1 MATTIVIIV
10 LVIII
15 AAFVIYG
22 AWGRRRIYREVDR
35 LEDARANM
43 ADQPVAEEIARVK
56 GMTISGETEE
66 KFESWR
72 KDWDEIVGKH
82 LPDIEK
88 ALYDA
93 EEKADK
99 YKFSQAS
106 EITAAVDAQLASIE
120 EEINN
125 IFLEI
130 EELVHNES
138 DNRRGIE
145 ESEQKY
151 EEIKR
156 FVSQNWHT
164 LGSTAPLFD
173 QHMRDL
179 QASFEAFYEA
189 VEQGNQ
195 FEAKQLRQKLD
206 EDLEREEASLY
217 AVPDMLAKVRRRLPE
232 EWKSLRAG
240 LYEMEEQGY
249 PMDAFAFEQRLNE
262 NEAEAEQ
269 LQTRIENLDLDG
281 IAERLTEMDAYNEEV
296 YRILEEEVEARA
308 EVERLLPQAYEG
320 REQLSTRMQTLLV
333 EKEFIEA
340 NYRIPSETDH
350 LIASSKRQVDGIR
363 KSVLQLQE
371 QKENKE
377 HSFTHIEMELKQI
390 LEKQGEVESGIL
402 EAENQL
408 GVLRKDETQA
418 METLEEL
425 KRQNRIEEMR
435 MQRTRLPKLPPIL
448 LNEKESADDKIAH
461 AAAALSETPLEMVQV
476 RETVAQAEESVRTV
490 STMLRRMEEQAWMTE
505 RIIQRGNLYRSK
517 EAELDQSL
525 KEAESAFRKGQY
537 EHALQVASSSV
548 RKMDDRF
555 VTEVLQES
563 NMQLTEA

>member
-35 LEDARANM
+35 LEDARANL

-56 GMTISGETEE
+56 GMTMSGETEE

-106 EITAAVDAQLASIE
+106 EITAAVDTQLASIE

-164 LGSTAPLFD
+164 LGKTAPLFD

-179 QASFEAFYEA
+179 QASFEAFYGA

-195 FEAKQLRQKLD
+195 FEAKQLREKLD

-217 AVPDMLAKVRRRLPE
+217 AVPDMLAKVWRRLPE

-249 PMDAFAFEQRLNE
+249 AMDAFAFEQRLNE

-281 IAERLTEMDAYNEEV
+281 VAERLTEMDEYNEEV

-308 EVERLLPQAYEG
+308 EVERLLPQVHEG

-340 NYRIPSETDH
+340 NYRIPSETEH

-390 LEKQGEVESGIL
+390 LEKQEEVESGIL

-461 AAAALSETPLEMVQV
+461 AAAALSETPLEMAQV
-476 RETVAQAEESVRTV
+476 RETVARAEESVRTV
-490 STMLRRMEEQAWMTE
+490 STMLRRMEEQALMTE
-505 RIIQRGNLYRSK
+505 RIIQRGNLYRGK

-563 NMQLTEA
+563 DMQLTEA